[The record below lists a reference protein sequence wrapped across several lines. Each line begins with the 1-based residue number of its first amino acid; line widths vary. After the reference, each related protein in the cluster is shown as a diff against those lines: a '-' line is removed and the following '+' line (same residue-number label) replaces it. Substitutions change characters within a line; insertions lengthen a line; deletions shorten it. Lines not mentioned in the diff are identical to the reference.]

1 MQITLEQVEILK
13 EKAGLGYK
21 EALELLEKTD
31 GDLIKAL
38 AELED
43 EGLFSF
49 AAKEDSEE
57 KLWQKAFKRGKEMK
71 IKVNRP
77 AGTLFHIPLL
87 LGVIGAVAFPRAA
100 SWSMLALLLT
110 RCTLE
115 IDFHGHQEGPLSS

>member
-21 EALELLEKTD
+21 EALELLEKTG
-31 GDLIKAL
+31 GDLLRTLAL
-38 AELED
+38 LEE
-43 EGLFSF
+43 EGKLSF
-49 AAKEDSEE
+49 TAGDHEE
-57 KLWQKAFKRGKEMK
+57 KLWQKALKKGKEMK

-77 AGTLFHIPLL
+77 GGTLFRVPLV
-87 LGVIGAVAFPRAA
+87 LGVIGAVAFPRVV

-115 IDFHGHQEGPLSS
+115 IDFH